1 MVLKL
6 TVQETIREPK
16 KYNKNDSFSLVM
28 LYYGDKYR
36 KMKVLEKNLFL
47 FCPRTLDFR

>member
-36 KMKVLEKNLFL
+36 KMKELEKKIYFFFVL
-47 FCPRTLDFR
+47 RH